1 MSDARG
7 SPCTHKSS
15 VHWQQNESK
24 GWFSGECGFQ
34 GHFICKHNFFY
45 WALSDAILDIS
56 INCCD
61 WGCWVTGDSVP
72 WLPDSNPASS
82 MSFFQ
87 QLEDKNHLQTFTQL
101 QHLFGWSWFH
111 DPGHQVGAEIDPQR
125 KTPGCKAKSPRS
137 SPKRLLGIPSW
148 EPNFCPRKNAEIGDC
163 KTSKAFSVFFVQFFF
178 STKNFSK
185 AASKMELKICSFW
198 SLQKLRF
205 STQQKQSFKVSRWG
219 AGNI

>member
-82 MSFFQ
+82 IVILPRTGRKKSCGKSHKEHPFW
-87 QLEDKNHLQTFTQL
+87 LELISWPRASSWSRNWPSTITPVARRKALGAGRKGCWGFLVGSRTFARKKMQKLVIAKPPRHL
-101 QHLFGWSWFH
+101 
-111 DPGHQVGAEIDPQR
+111 
-125 KTPGCKAKSPRS
+125 
-137 SPKRLLGIPSW
+137 
-148 EPNFCPRKNAEIGDC
+148 
-163 KTSKAFSVFFVQFFF
+163 VFFLCNSF
-178 STKNFSK
+178 S
-185 AASKMELKICSFW
+185 APKIPAKLLAKW
-198 SLQKLRF
+198 S
-205 STQQKQSFKVSRWG
+205 
-219 AGNI
+219 